1 VCWLFL
7 VVLVLHCQAVP
18 IISLQN
24 LSPNGQNVSKR
35 GLRAG
40 RRCRPFV
47 SSQIYYFSLF
57 GCRNP
62 TYGIDKALLSTLALT
77 SRREN
82 FFWRKLHPRSR
93 LIHEI
98 ARNFAARSK
107 LFACSSNKTA
117 KLYQKKRSLLSMK
130 WDRMVVTHTY
140 GRCQSSERAATR
152 SRGDYY

>member
-1 VCWLFL
+1 MCWLFL

-62 TYGIDKALLSTLALT
+62 TYGIDEALLSTLAPPPSRPEERIFSDVNYTQGVVSSTRSLGT
-77 SRREN
+77 SRQDQN
-82 FFWRKLHPRSR
+82 FSLARRIRQRSY
-93 LIHEI
+93 IK
-98 ARNFAARSK
+98 RND
-107 LFACSSNKTA
+107 LCS
-117 KLYQKKRSLLSMK
+117 Q
-130 WDRMVVTHTY
+130 
-140 GRCQSSERAATR
+140 
-152 SRGDYY
+152 